1 MDYSLEKDK
10 QMPRGV
16 YNRSKAKPR
25 TKPESL
31 EIVAPL
37 PKRKKR
43 AGWKKKATLIKQDVM
58 VIPVALARMIVSS
71 KGKNGLLGKS
81 LLSLLLDARTAN
93 HQTEQE

>member
-16 YNRSKAKPR
+16 YDRKKARK
-25 TKPESL
+25 KPESL

-37 PKRKKR
+37 KRKKR

-81 LLSLLLDARTAN
+81 LLSLLLDARTTN